1 MDGCLM
7 RARII
12 MEYLAGG
19 SVLDIMNAGYVLCV
33 GLSAIA
39 CAQPSLSH
47 SLVVASPLEEAY
59 IAIILHELLKGV
71 AYLHSE
77 KKIHRDIKA
86 ANILLSGD
94 GHVKLADF
102 GVTGQL
108 TDTVTKRN
116 TVVGTPFWMAPEVIQ
131 QSEYDSK
138 ADIWSLGI
146 TAIEMAN
153 GAPPLAKYVLV

>member
-1 MDGCLM
+1 M
-7 RARII
+7 
-12 MEYLAGG
+12 
-19 SVLDIMNAGYVLCV
+19 
-33 GLSAIA
+33 
-39 CAQPSLSH
+39 
-47 SLVVASPLEEAY
+47 
-59 IAIILHELLKGV
+59 

-94 GHVKLADF
+94 GRVKLADF

-108 TDTVTKRN
+108 TETMTKRN

-131 QSEYDSK
+131 QSEYDFK

-146 TAIEMAN
+146 TAIEMAE
-153 GAPPLAKYVLV
+153 GAAPHAKYVAISITKKRLMKAKLACVMM

>member
-1 MDGCLM
+1 MC
-7 RARII
+7 
-12 MEYLAGG
+12 
-19 SVLDIMNAGYVLCV
+19 
-33 GLSAIA
+33 
-39 CAQPSLSH
+39 
-47 SLVVASPLEEAY
+47 SPLEEVY
-59 IAIILHELLKGV
+59 IAIVLHELLKGV
-71 AYLHSE
+71 EYLHSE

-108 TDTVTKRN
+108 TETMTKRN

-146 TAIEMAN
+146 TAIEMAK
-153 GAPPLAKYVLV
+153 GAPPLAK

>member
-1 MDGCLM
+1 
-7 RARII
+7 

-19 SVLDIMNAGYVLCV
+19 SVLDVMDAGCEIMLIDMLALLHYQQLFSDMC
-33 GLSAIA
+33 A
-39 CAQPSLSH
+39 CCYTR
-47 SLVVASPLEEAY
+47 SPLEEAY
-59 IAIILHELLKGV
+59 IAIILHELLRGV

-146 TAIEMAN
+146 TAIEMAK
-153 GAPPLAKYVLV
+153 GAPPLAK

>member
-1 MDGCLM
+1 MFDSSVMDTAALLTRC
-7 RARII
+7 
-12 MEYLAGG
+12 
-19 SVLDIMNAGYVLCV
+19 VLC
-33 GLSAIA
+33 
-39 CAQPSLSH
+39 LSH
-47 SLVVASPLEEAY
+47 Q
-59 IAIILHELLKGV
+59 GM

-94 GHVKLADF
+94 GRVKLADF

-108 TDTVTKRN
+108 TETMTKRN

-131 QSEYDSK
+131 QSEYDSQ

-146 TAIEMAN
+146 TAIEMAE
-153 GAPPLAKYVLV
+153 GAPPHAKYVVLLAHQMTTSWI

>member
-1 MDGCLM
+1 M
-7 RARII
+7 A
-12 MEYLAGG
+12 
-19 SVLDIMNAGYVLCV
+19 
-33 GLSAIA
+33 
-39 CAQPSLSH
+39 
-47 SLVVASPLEEAY
+47 VAALHSPLEEAY
-59 IAIILHELLKGV
+59 IAIILQELLRGV

-108 TDTVTKRN
+108 TDTITKRN

-146 TAIEMAN
+146 TAIEMAK
-153 GAPPLAKYVLV
+153 GAPPLAK